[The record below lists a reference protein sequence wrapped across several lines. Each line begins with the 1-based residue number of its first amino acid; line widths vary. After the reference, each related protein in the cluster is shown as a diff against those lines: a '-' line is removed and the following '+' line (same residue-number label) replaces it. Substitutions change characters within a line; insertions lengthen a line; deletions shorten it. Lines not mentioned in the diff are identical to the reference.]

1 MNKKILIGIAIAIIV
16 IAGTVV
22 GLKTI
27 LGDKAAEIP
36 GEEHTEKAL
45 NLQEINKTT
54 VSPTGSIKSGSTP
67 SGESGETGP

>member
-1 MNKKILIGIAIAIIV
+1 MNKKILVGIAITIIA

-27 LGDKAAEIP
+27 LGDKATELP
-36 GEEHTEKAL
+36 GEEHTEKTL
-45 NLQEINKTT
+45 NLQESNKTT
-54 VSPTGSIKSGSTP
+54 ASTTGSIKSGSTT